1 MPRLTRRAL
10 IATAALPLAV
20 PALGPALA
28 QEGFPNRSI
37 RIVVGFTPGGA
48 TDIAVRAFGPRMGEI
63 LGQAIVVENRPGAG
77 GNIAMEAVARAPAD
91 GHTLLLGTIG
101 TLVINPMVMRMPVDP
116 LRDLLPVSIAVDL
129 FNILVVPM
137 DRPWRSVADLVAAA
151 KAAPGTLSWGHS
163 GIGASPH
170 LSGLMLDRL
179 AGIETIGVSYRG
191 GAQVATDLLAGRI
204 DYSFATA
211 PSVMQYVETGRLR
224 ALAVPT
230 AQRSRLLPHVPTVAE
245 GGVPGFDV
253 ASWYAITAPRGT
265 PDAIVNRLSDA
276 MRQALGDAEVI
287 ATLNRN
293 GLEPMATTPAQF
305 ATAWQ
310 AERVKWEPVIRSGN
324 IRVE

>member
-1 MPRLTRRAL
+1 MRLLPRRAL
-10 IATAALPLAV
+10 FAAAALPLA
-20 PALGPALA
+20 APALA
-28 QEGFPNRSI
+28 QDGFPNRPI

-63 LGQAIVVENRPGAG
+63 LGQSVIVENRPGAG
-77 GNIAMEAVARAPAD
+77 GNIAKEAVARAPAD
-91 GHTLLLGTIG
+91 GHALLLGTIG
-101 TLVINPMVMRMPVDP
+101 TLVINPMIMRMPVDP
-116 LRDLLPVSIAVDL
+116 LRDLVPVSIAVDL
-129 FNILVVPM
+129 FNILVVPV
-137 DRPWRSVADLVAAA
+137 DRPWRSVTDLVAAA

-163 GIGASPH
+163 GIGGSPQ

-191 GAQVATDLLAGRI
+191 GAQVATDLLSGRL

-230 AQRSRLLPHVPTVAE
+230 ARRSRLLSSIPTVAE
-245 GGVPGFDV
+245 GGVTGFDV

-265 PDAIVNRLSDA
+265 PVPIVARLAEA
-276 MRQALGDAEVI
+276 MRQALGDADVI

-293 GLEPMATTPAQF
+293 GLEPMPTTPAEF
-305 ATAWQ
+305 AAAW
-310 AERVKWEPVIRSGN
+310 ASERAKWEPIVREGGLK
-324 IRVE
+324 VE